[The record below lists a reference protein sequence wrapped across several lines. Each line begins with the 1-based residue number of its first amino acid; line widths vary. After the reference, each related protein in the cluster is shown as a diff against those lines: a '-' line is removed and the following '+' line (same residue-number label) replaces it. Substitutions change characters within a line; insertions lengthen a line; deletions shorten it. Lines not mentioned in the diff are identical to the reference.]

1 MKNVTG
7 KPDFPL
13 TVTWL
18 SGQLPE
24 DRLGDHGGKDSAPR
38 EQTFPSFPSGPQ
50 VGYKLY
56 NGFVSR
62 GYQLEGRETV
72 KFTAFMC
79 ILKARTCGLS
89 SYNMNQ

>member
-18 SGQLPE
+18 SGQPPE
-24 DRLGDHGGKDSAPR
+24 DRLGDHGGKDSAQR

-50 VGYKLY
+50 VGY

-62 GYQLEGRETV
+62 GYQLKRRETV
-72 KFTAFMC
+72 KFTAFVC
-79 ILKARTCGLS
+79 VLKARTCGLS
-89 SYNMNQ
+89 KLKHKL